1 MALTINLTGVEPAFA
16 KNTAFN
22 KNFGT
27 SSGDILLLG
36 STSVASTVLVTDSN
50 NKVKTSSTTET
61 QLSYLD
67 ATSSIQTQ
75 LNAKSPLASPTFTGT
90 VVLPSTTS
98 IGNVSSTEIGYVD
111 GVTSAI
117 QTQIDSKS
125 PLASPTFTGTV
136 TSPAIILSSE
146 TASTIA
152 SFDASKNIKSLP
164 LATYPSLTEL
174 SYVKGVT
181 QSIQPLL
188 IDTRTRKVAV
198 QSNTDASTVS
208 TTSETV
214 LKTLLVPTLG
224 ANTTLKIMS
233 QCGKVGTAVN
243 AVFKMYYN
251 TTADLSG
258 SPVQIAL
265 SNFVAASLF
274 APFNRDITNKNSV
287 TANSIFP
294 STVSAATEVL
304 TSVARTDIN
313 IDLSGKYIVI
323 TGKAGT
329 TLDSVRVDN
338 ARLLIEE

>member
-36 STSVASTVLVTDSN
+36 STSVASKVLVTDSN

-75 LNAKSPLASPTFTGT
+75 VNNKA
-90 VVLPSTTS
+90 
-98 IGNVSSTEIGYVD
+98 E
-111 GVTSAI
+111 
-117 QTQIDSKS
+117 
-125 PLASPTFTGTV
+125 LASPTFTGTV

-181 QSIQPLL
+181 SAIQTQIDSKSVKSILL
-188 IDTRTRKVAV
+188 FSAALNPADSSDYYFSIGYIAATTSPSQKRFKFEAG
-198 QSNTDASTVS
+198 S
-208 TTSETV
+208 TTAIK
-214 LKTLLVPTLG
+214 LALQMG
-224 ANTTLKIMS
+224 NT
-233 QCGKVGTAVN
+233 
-243 AVFKMYYN
+243 
-251 TTADLSG
+251 
-258 SPVQIAL
+258 
-265 SNFVAASLF
+265 VAASSELVTLNLRNQTTTTDYLIGTFDMSLVVGNTNWLF
-274 APFNRDITNKNSV
+274 EFDFSHTINTTDQWIIKMTTPAWVTN
-287 TANSIFP
+287 P
-294 STVSAATEVL
+294 
-304 TSVARTDIN
+304 TSVAMQ
-313 IDLSGKYIVI
+313 LKLYY
-323 TGKAGT
+323 K
-329 TLDSVRVDN
+329 
-338 ARLLIEE
+338 

>member
-36 STSVASTVLVTDSN
+36 STSVASKVLVTDSN

-75 LNAKSPLASPTFTGT
+75 
-90 VVLPSTTS
+90 
-98 IGNVSSTEIGYVD
+98 VD
-111 GVTSAI
+111 NKAE
-117 QTQIDSKS
+117 
-125 PLASPTFTGTV
+125 LASPTFTGTV

-181 QSIQPLL
+181 SAIQTQINSKSEKSILL
-188 IDTRTRKVAV
+188 FSSALNPADSSDYYFSIGYIAGATSPNSKRFKFDTG
-198 QSNTDASTVS
+198 S
-208 TTSETV
+208 TTAIKLVLQMTNASAASSELV
-214 LKTLLVPTLG
+214 TLNLRNQTTTTDYLIGTFDMSLVV
-224 ANTTLKIMS
+224 ANTNWLFEFDFSHTI
-233 QCGKVGTAVN
+233 
-243 AVFKMYYN
+243 N
-251 TTADLSG
+251 TTDQWVIKMTTPAW
-258 SPVQIAL
+258 V
-265 SNFVAASLF
+265 
-274 APFNRDITNKNSV
+274 TN
-287 TANSIFP
+287 P
-294 STVSAATEVL
+294 
-304 TSVARTDIN
+304 
-313 IDLSGKYIVI
+313 
-323 TGKAGT
+323 T
-329 TLDSVRVDN
+329 TTIMQFKLYYK
-338 ARLLIEE
+338 

>member
-181 QSIQPLL
+181 SAIQTQFDNVGEWIQLGGTTFAPADSTTYNFGLNNQL
-188 IDTRTRKVAV
+188 APGTSTASREFSFIKTGTVTRFMFTVSMSVAGTSENVAV
-198 QSNTDASTVS
+198 SLRNI
-208 TTSETV
+208 TTSTDNSIGNITIDAGTNGTGV
-214 LKTLLVPTLG
+214 FNFTPSIAI
-224 ANTTLKIMS
+224 ANTTDRYTIKI
-233 QCGKVGTAVN
+233 V
-243 AVFKMYYN
+243 
-251 TTADLSG
+251 
-258 SPVQIAL
+258 SPAWVTNPTGVY
-265 SNFVAASLF
+265 SNVRLF
-274 APFNRDITNKNSV
+274 NK
-287 TANSIFP
+287 
-294 STVSAATEVL
+294 
-304 TSVARTDIN
+304 
-313 IDLSGKYIVI
+313 Y
-323 TGKAGT
+323 
-329 TLDSVRVDN
+329 
-338 ARLLIEE
+338 

>member
-36 STSVASTVLVTDSN
+36 STSVASKVLVTDSN

-75 LNAKSPLASPTFTGT
+75 VNNKA
-90 VVLPSTTS
+90 
-98 IGNVSSTEIGYVD
+98 
-111 GVTSAI
+111 
-117 QTQIDSKS
+117 Q
-125 PLASPTFTGTV
+125 LASPTFTGTV

-181 QSIQPLL
+181 SAIQTQFDNVGEWINLGGTTFAPADSTTYNFGLNVQL
-188 IDTRTRKVAV
+188 APGTSTASREFSFSKTGTVTRFMITVSMSVAGTSENVAV
-198 QSNTDASTVS
+198 SLRNITTATDNSIGNITIDAGTNGTGVFNFTPSIAI
-208 TTSETV
+208 
-214 LKTLLVPTLG
+214 
-224 ANTTLKIMS
+224 ANTTDRYTIKIV
-233 QCGKVGTAVN
+233 CPAWVTNPTGV
-243 AVFKMYYN
+243 Y
-251 TTADLSG
+251 
-258 SPVQIAL
+258 
-265 SNFVAASLF
+265 SNVRLF
-274 APFNRDITNKNSV
+274 NK
-287 TANSIFP
+287 
-294 STVSAATEVL
+294 
-304 TSVARTDIN
+304 
-313 IDLSGKYIVI
+313 Y
-323 TGKAGT
+323 
-329 TLDSVRVDN
+329 
-338 ARLLIEE
+338 

>member
-36 STSVASTVLVTDSN
+36 STSVASKVLVTDSN

-75 LNAKSPLASPTFTGT
+75 
-90 VVLPSTTS
+90 
-98 IGNVSSTEIGYVD
+98 VD
-111 GVTSAI
+111 NKAE
-117 QTQIDSKS
+117 
-125 PLASPTFTGTV
+125 LASPTFTGTV

-181 QSIQPLL
+181 SAIQTQINSKSEKSILL
-188 IDTRTRKVAV
+188 FTSALNPADSSDYYFSIGYIAATTSPSQKRFKFEAG
-198 QSNTDASTVS
+198 S
-208 TTSETV
+208 TTAIKLALQMGNTIAASSELV
-214 LKTLLVPTLG
+214 TLNLRNQTTTTDYLIGTFDMSLVVGNTNWLFEFDFSHTI
-224 ANTTLKIMS
+224 NTTDQWII
-233 QCGKVGTAVN
+233 
-243 AVFKMYYN
+243 KM
-251 TTADLSG
+251 TTPAW
-258 SPVQIAL
+258 V
-265 SNFVAASLF
+265 
-274 APFNRDITNKNSV
+274 TN
-287 TANSIFP
+287 P
-294 STVSAATEVL
+294 
-304 TSVARTDIN
+304 TSVAMQ
-313 IDLSGKYIVI
+313 LKLYY
-323 TGKAGT
+323 K
-329 TLDSVRVDN
+329 
-338 ARLLIEE
+338 

>member
-36 STSVASTVLVTDSN
+36 STSVASKVLVTDSN

-75 LNAKSPLASPTFTGT
+75 
-90 VVLPSTTS
+90 
-98 IGNVSSTEIGYVD
+98 VD
-111 GVTSAI
+111 NKAE
-117 QTQIDSKS
+117 
-125 PLASPTFTGTV
+125 LASPTFTGTV

-181 QSIQPLL
+181 SAIQTQ
-188 IDTRTRKVAV
+188 INSK
-198 QSNTDASTVS
+198 
-208 TTSETV
+208 SE
-214 LKTLLVPTLG
+214 K
-224 ANTTLKIMS
+224 S
-233 QCGKVGTAVN
+233 
-243 AVFKMYYN
+243 
-251 TTADLSG
+251 
-258 SPVQIAL
+258 
-265 SNFVAASLF
+265 
-274 APFNRDITNKNSV
+274 KN
-287 TANSIFP
+287 
-294 STVSAATEVL
+294 
-304 TSVARTDIN
+304 
-313 IDLSGKYIVI
+313 
-323 TGKAGT
+323 
-329 TLDSVRVDN
+329 
-338 ARLLIEE
+338 